1 MAQETTFSVFAF
13 QPYNGGEGGSTGVNG
28 TSARFLIPGMQ
39 GGVAQPGA
47 RVLVTNGGSVS
58 AFVRLGGATV
68 VATTASLEILPGGAY
83 LLTPPN
89 VEPQNL
95 YIAAITSTGTT
106 TISAC
111 AGVGT

>member
-1 MAQETTFSVFAF
+1 MAEAAIFSVQAF
-13 QPYNGGEGGSTGVNG
+13 QPYNGGEG
-28 TSARFLIPGMQ
+28 ARMSVTPTNSRILIPGMQ
-39 GGVAQPGA
+39 GGAAQPNM
-47 RVLVTNGGSVS
+47 RVLVTNGGLYP
-58 AFVRLGGATV
+58 ALVRLGGATV
-68 VATTASLEILPGGAY
+68 SAATGNLEILPGCAY

-95 YIAAITSTGTT
+95 YLAAISTSGVT